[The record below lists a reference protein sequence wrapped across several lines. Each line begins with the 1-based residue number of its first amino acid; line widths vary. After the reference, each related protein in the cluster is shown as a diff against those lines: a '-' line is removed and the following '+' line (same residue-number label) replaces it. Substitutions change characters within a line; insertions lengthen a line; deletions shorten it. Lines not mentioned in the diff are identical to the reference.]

1 MLRQCHSIGITKE
14 TMSITFTVKDFSFI
28 FATHSREL
36 SSSVDPRSVEE
47 LSVNAVS
54 SGDVLKAGPYSFRIS
69 IGPAARRPVPPH
81 SMLGVAVERVD
92 RGMDIVA
99 VSFELK
105 LWNQRFREKSVVM
118 STEAPLG
125 IGERG
130 LKGWFPAPYADHR
143 ESADGFVLLKE
154 VLDPTK
160 GWLENDS
167 LVVECSMT
175 VGVSQ
180 PHPLDQRIST
190 HLSGLEDLSSDLAQ
204 LLDNQGDVCLKVGE
218 DKLLVHSLML
228 STRSPVFKAMLSHS
242 MKEQSTREVEIE
254 DLDATAVL
262 RNGKPGDHWEIGIS
276 GVRHSPWSLT
286 PTASMEAV
294 EQPWFVPQKVLLL
307 LKLKLQNNQDISQE
321 ALRALAFPG
330 DNDDDEVLVPVDYG
344 TLEEGFGVEEL
355 AIDED
360 GRMDIDFLIEKF
372 GEKGVAEAFV
382 KAQQVWLQNPQQL
395 ASEERAG
402 PLKVA
407 DWKLECAAVW
417 GEEGEE
423 EEQLEEDP
431 EPVDAE
437 DAEDAEDV
445 EPPAKRRVVAKSP

>member
-1 MLRQCHSIGITKE
+1 
-14 TMSITFTVKDFSFI
+14 
-28 FATHSREL
+28 
-36 SSSVDPRSVEE
+36 VEE

-69 IGPAARRPVPPH
+69 IGWSLGRDMSVQAH

-180 PHPLDQRIST
+180 PHALDRRIST

-218 DKLLVHSLML
+218 DKLLVHSLIL

-242 MKEQSTREVEIE
+242 MKEQSAREVEIE
-254 DLDATAVL
+254 DLDATAVKQMVEYMYT
-262 RNGKPGDHWEIGIS
+262 GKVASAGLGDNELTIALLQAAHRYQVKGLVEICVAAVASNLKLETSADRLMLAEHIGIETLKRDCLS
-276 GVRHSPWSLT
+276 IIVTSSANVREVQQT
-286 PTASMEAV
+286 EA
-294 EQPWFVPQKVLLL
+294 FR
-307 LKLKLQNNQDISQE
+307 D
-321 ALRALAFPG
+321 LRAKRPALAADLLAAAFP
-330 DNDDDEVLVPVDYG
+330 NKIP
-344 TLEEGFGVEEL
+344 
-355 AIDED
+355 
-360 GRMDIDFLIEKF
+360 R
-372 GEKGVAEAFV
+372 
-382 KAQQVWLQNPQQL
+382 Q
-395 ASEERAG
+395 
-402 PLKVA
+402 
-407 DWKLECAAVW
+407 
-417 GEEGEE
+417 
-423 EEQLEEDP
+423 
-431 EPVDAE
+431 
-437 DAEDAEDV
+437 
-445 EPPAKRRVVAKSP
+445 